1 VSPVIRLCVQCAT
14 PVPPGQTRCPKHQ
27 AERNAVVRVRK
38 DAQHKIKG
46 YGTTH
51 WKRVRRQ
58 HLELDGYACQIR
70 LPLCLGIA
78 DTVDLHPALNGNHR
92 IATVETTRSACRR
105 CHGATDGGR
114 RTGAASHYGREW
126 TAAFNRGDNA

>member
-1 VSPVIRLCVQCAT
+1 
-14 PVPPGQTRCPKHQ
+14 VPPGRNRCPNHQ

-38 DAQHKIKG
+38 DIQHKVKG

-58 HLELDGYACQIR
+58 RLELDGYACQIR

-78 DTVDLHPALNGNHR
+78 DTVDLHPALNGDHR
-92 IATVETTRSACRR
+92 LASIDTTRSACRR
-105 CHGATDGGR
+105 CHGAIDGGR
-114 RTGAASHYGREW
+114 RTGAASRYGREW
-126 TAAFNRGDNA
+126 AVAFDRGDNT